1 MARRAK
7 KKRQMAAIERAWRWM
22 WRFRLTAAG
31 KVMLAAIM
39 LAGMTCWVTLSV
51 PIYHVFCSLVA
62 LYLASSLFALLLHR
76 KVSVR
81 ARMPDRAVAGHD
93 VTAVFHLT
101 NLSRRS
107 AYDLGVGFFDLPA
120 CVSQPDARGMLPR
133 LAGGQSA
140 QIDVRLRP
148 LRRGLHALG
157 DAYAYSSFPFHFSR
171 NWPLRCPGGSL
182 LVLPD
187 FHPIAHVALPVGS
200 RYQPGGIALT
210 SNVGESPEYIGS
222 RDFRPGD
229 STRRIDFRSWARL
242 AHPVVREYQE
252 EYYFRV
258 GLVLDTFV
266 PGRRKPPPGGFD
278 DLEGAVSLTAAA
290 ADALS
295 RGEYIIDLFAAGPEL
310 HVFRAG
316 RHTAHFENIL
326 EILACVDPCRRTSF
340 EAISPALADE
350 LENIS
355 AVVFV
360 LLDWDASRR
369 RLVRAA
375 AEAGCSARVLIV
387 RQRPTTDAIDH
398 DEAWESSIR
407 VLSPEQVRTAPPET
421 L

>member
-1 MARRAK
+1 MMTRAN
-7 KKRQMAAIERAWRWM
+7 KKRRLAAIERAWRWM

-31 KVMLAAIM
+31 KVMLAGIM
-39 LAGMTCWVTLSV
+39 LSGMTCWVTLSV

-76 KVSVR
+76 KVTVR
-81 ARMPDRAVAGHD
+81 SEMPDRAVAGHD
-93 VTAVFHLT
+93 VTAVFHFT
-101 NLSRRS
+101 NHSRRS
-107 AYDLGVGFFDLPA
+107 AYDLGAGFFDLPA
-120 CVSQPDARGMLPR
+120 CVTQADGQDMLPR
-133 LAGGQSA
+133 LAAGESA
-140 QIDVRLRP
+140 RLEVHLNP
-148 LRRGLHALG
+148 IRRGLHALG

-171 NWPLRCPGGSL
+171 NWPRRCPGGSL

-187 FHPIAHVALPVGS
+187 FHPIADVALPVGS
-200 RYQPGGIALT
+200 RHQPGGIALT

-222 RDFRPGD
+222 REYRPGD

-242 AHPVVREYQE
+242 AQPVVREYQE
-252 EYYFRV
+252 EYYCRV

-278 DLEGAVSLTAAA
+278 DLEAAVSLTAAA

-326 EILACVDPCRRTSF
+326 EILACVEPCRKNAF
-340 EAISPALADE
+340 EVVSPALADE

-369 RLVRAA
+369 GLVRAA

-387 RQRPTTDAIDH
+387 RQRPTTDAID
-398 DEAWESSIR
+398 DATRASGVR
-407 VLSPEQVRTAPPET
+407 VLSPEQLRAEPPEI